1 MNEIRWQR
9 RKGSGIKYFRGLS
22 YQLGKQS
29 NTEAV
34 SRREISMSRN
44 QKLEEVHFVEEYTL
58 HFWFWSASRGGIQVI
73 TNADVKLRGEVGVR

>member
-22 YQLGKQS
+22 YQLGKQL

-34 SRREISMSRN
+34 FRREISMSRN
-44 QKLEEVHFVEEYTL
+44 QKDWKKFILWKNTHYT
-58 HFWFWSASRGGIQVI
+58 SGSGVYQ
-73 TNADVKLRGEVGVR
+73 GEVSR